1 MALHYRA
8 TPSATRSFLGAALL
22 LAAAVMAGS
31 VHAAVWSDVSETA
44 ITPVGM
50 RTVEPDRFRTV
61 QVDFDALGTLLA
73 RAPME
78 GTPAATSAP
87 LRFELPMP
95 DGTTATLGV
104 VESPVMAPELAAQY
118 PEIRTYLARGVTDPG
133 IFGRLD
139 RTPHGFH
146 AIVFTPEGSI
156 YIDPYQRNDVENYIV
171 YRKGDVKRPGGF
183 ECEVFDEDG
192 MGEEIKALV
201 REGAVVGHGTQL
213 RTYRLACA
221 ATGEYTTFHGGT
233 VPLGLAAINTCMNRV
248 NGVYEK
254 DLSIRMVLVPNN
266 NLIVYTNSAT
276 DPYSNFNGVAMLTE
290 NQNNIDLV
298 IGTANYDIGHVF
310 STGGGGVAS
319 LAVICRAGLKA
330 RGVTGLPTPIGDVF
344 AIDYVAHEMGHQY
357 GGNHTFNGSSG
368 ACSGGNRNAATAYEP
383 GSGSTIMAYAGICA
397 PQDLQP
403 NSDDYFIWIS
413 IQEII
418 AYTTVGLGNGCPVI
432 TNTGVVVPTISAPA
446 SGFTI
451 PISTPFSL
459 TATATTTGTPTYCW
473 EESDL
478 GPAGHPNFP
487 SGNAPIFRS
496 FDPVASRTRTFPKLS
511 DILNNIQVLG
521 EIMASYSRNLSFRV
535 TVRDAQA
542 GGVGVEN
549 ASILFFVTNTAGPF
563 VITAPNT
570 AGIIWQGTS
579 LQNVTWNVANTTL
592 APVSVPTVNIL
603 LSTDGGQTFPTT
615 LAANTSN
622 DGTEQIVVPNINTNQ
637 GRIKVEA
644 VGNVFFDINN
654 FNFQIQ
660 TVAGIADDAAA
671 GAAGQL
677 VLRENRPNPF
687 NPETH
692 ISFDLPNAGPTS
704 LRVYD
709 MTGRL
714 VATLVDRHLT
724 AGAHSATW
732 NGVDMN
738 GQQVASGVYLYELQT
753 ATARET
759 RRMTL
764 LK

>member
-1 MALHYRA
+1 MAQHYRA
-8 TPSATRSFLGAALL
+8 SLSATRLLLGAALL
-22 LAAAVMAGS
+22 LCMTGS
-31 VHAAVWSDVSETA
+31 AYAAVWSDVSETA
-44 ITPVGM
+44 IAPAGT

-61 QVDFDALGTLLA
+61 NVDFDALGTLLA

-78 GTPAATSAP
+78 GTAAATSAP
-87 LRFELPMP
+87 LRFELPFP
-95 DGTTATLGV
+95 DGTTTVLSV
-104 VESPVMAPELAAQY
+104 VESPVMAPELGAQY
-118 PEIRTYLARGVTDPG
+118 PEIRTYLGRGVKDPS
-133 IFGRLD
+133 IFARLD

-171 YRKGDVKRPGGF
+171 YAKRDAPRPDGF
-183 ECEVFDEDG
+183 ECQVIDEDG
-192 MGEEIKALV
+192 MAEEVKALI
-201 REGAVVGHGTQL
+201 RSGAVVGHGTQL
-213 RTYRLACA
+213 RTYRLAVG
-221 ATGEYTTFHGGT
+221 ATGEYTAFHGGT

-276 DPYSNFNGVAMLTE
+276 DPYSNFDGFAML
-290 NQNNIDLV
+290 NQNQANIDLV
-298 IGTANYDIGHVF
+298 IGSANYDIGHVF

-319 LAVICRAGLKA
+319 LAVVCRAGLKA

-357 GGNHTFNGSSG
+357 GGNHSFNGTAG

-383 GSGSTIMAYAGICA
+383 GSGSTIMAYAGIC
-397 PQDLQP
+397 PGQDLQP
-403 NSDDYFIWIS
+403 NSDDYFHWIS

-418 AYTTVGLGNGCPVI
+418 NYTTVGLGNGCPVT
-432 TNTGVVVPTISAPA
+432 TNTGVIVPTISAPVG
-446 SGFTI
+446 GFTI
-451 PISTPFSL
+451 PISTPFAL
-459 TATATTTGTPTYCW
+459 TATSTTTGTATYCW

-496 FDPVASRTRTFPKLS
+496 FDPVASPTRTFPKLS

-521 EIMASYSRNLSFRV
+521 EIMPSYTRNLSFKV

-549 ASILFFVTNTAGPF
+549 SSILFSVTNTAGPF
-563 VITAPNT
+563 TITAPNT
-570 AGIIWQGTS
+570 AGIVWQGTS

-615 LAANTSN
+615 LAAATAN
-622 DGTEQIVVPNINTNQ
+622 DGTEQIVVPNIATSQ
-637 GRIKVEA
+637 GRVKVEA
-644 VGNVFFDINN
+644 VANVFFDINN
-654 FNFQIQ
+654 FNFQIT
-660 TVAGIADDAAA
+660 TVAAIDAADAA

-677 VLRENRPNPF
+677 VLRDNRPNPF
-687 NPETH
+687 NPQTQ
-692 ISFDLPNAGPTS
+692 ISFDLPSAGPAS

-709 MTGRL
+709 LSGRL
-714 VATLVDRHLT
+714 VATLVDATLT
-724 AGAHSATW
+724 SGAHSATW
-732 NGVDMN
+732 DGTDLH
-738 GQQVASGVYLYELQT
+738 GQAVASGVYLYELR
-753 ATARET
+753 AGASRET